1 MNVAITD
8 LRLDNNTFAALSK
21 EIVRIDGVGG
31 PVMLTNTTV
40 SNSTFFSSSAVYL
53 ENNFAQMII
62 SGFSAENIT
71 SDTDSSV
78 LKIDQATILQAS
90 DFSFSNIISY
100 NADSSNNYMVS
111 IIAIDLA
118 ASFPSVIQDVS
129 VQHSGI
135 GLLQIQVFRNNYTDN
150 NMLTMQNVQISDCES
165 QNIIDLITLTSLSTY
180 DPYAI
185 MFSNF
190 VFENLN
196 FVQGTNLINFR
207 HLLSVPIQMVDSTMR
222 NISGAK
228 ITVESFTSEL
238 TGLYTELQ
246 LNNLTGHSINA
257 EFDSFIELYTGAIVN
272 ISESSFSNIN

>member
-1 MNVAITD
+1 MKLDSNIIDVLDKD
-8 LRLDNNTFAALSK
+8 L
-21 EIVRIDGVGG
+21 VRIVGVGG
-31 PVMLTNTTV
+31 PVMLTNTSV

-53 ENNFAQMII
+53 ENNFAQMIV
-62 SGFSAENIT
+62 SGFSAQNIT

-100 NADSSNNYMVS
+100 NADSSNNYMIS

-190 VFENLN
+190 VFQNLN

-207 HLLSVPIQMVDSTMR
+207 HLLSVPIRMVDSTMR

-246 LNNLTGHSINA
+246 LNNFTGDSINA

>member
-1 MNVAITD
+1 MKLDSNIIDVLDKD
-8 LRLDNNTFAALSK
+8 L
-21 EIVRIDGVGG
+21 VRIVGVGG
-31 PVMLTNTTV
+31 PVMLTNTSV

-62 SGFSAENIT
+62 SGFSAQNIT

-90 DFSFSNIISY
+90 DFSFSNITSY
-100 NADSSNNYMVS
+100 NADSSNNYMIS
-111 IIAIDLA
+111 IIAIDLS

-190 VFENLN
+190 VFQNLN

-246 LNNLTGHSINA
+246 LNNLTGDNINA